1 MATKTE
7 EEDKAWYESIWS
19 WLGDTSKNI
28 IDSKLQS
35 DQAKYEAELLA
46 QQQQIQQNQTID
58 IFGQQVSKT
67 TLLWIAG
74 GSILAAFILVMVR
87 K

>member
-1 MATKTE
+1 MANET
-7 EEDKAWYESIWS
+7 EDKPWYESMWS
-19 WLGDTSKNI
+19 WFGDTAK
-28 IDSKLQS
+28 DVYTSKLQS

-58 IFGQQVSKT
+58 ILGQQVSKT

>member
-7 EEDKAWYESIWS
+7 DDKPWYESMWD
-19 WLGDTSKNI
+19 WFGDTSKDI
-28 IDSKLQS
+28 INSKLQS
-35 DQAKYEAELLA
+35 DQA
-46 QQQQIQQNQTID
+46 QNQTID

>member
-7 EEDKAWYESIWS
+7 DDKPWYESMWD
-19 WLGDTSKNI
+19 WFGDTSKDI
-28 IDSKLQS
+28 INSKLQS

-46 QQQQIQQNQTID
+46 QQQAQNQPID

>member
-1 MATKTE
+1 MATKI
-7 EEDKAWYESIWS
+7 EDDKPWYESMWD
-19 WLGDTSKNI
+19 WFGDTSKDI
-28 IDSKLQS
+28 INSKLQS

-46 QQQQIQQNQTID
+46 QQQAQNQTID